1 MQQLEDVIERA
12 EKLTSRRP
20 SIWIIICS
28 LIIIL
33 PMATITQKSDNSEQI
48 LELKPFVD
56 QPFFGYIILFIIC
69 GYVIGVEKLYRSAL
83 KGNKKAINICLKL
96 ESANSYVWAIIL
108 LPFILLILIIAANKA
123 IEKKE
128 EIKWEKEI
136 EKFINNNK

>member
-69 GYVIGVEKLYRSAL
+69 GYVIGVVKLYRSAL

-128 EIKWEKEI
+128 DKHSRK
-136 EKFINNNK
+136 

>member
-128 EIKWEKEI
+128 DKHSRK
-136 EKFINNNK
+136 

>member
-83 KGNKKAINICLKL
+83 KWNKKAINICLKL

-128 EIKWEKEI
+128 DKHSRK
-136 EKFINNNK
+136 

>member
-1 MQQLEDVIERA
+1 
-12 EKLTSRRP
+12 
-20 SIWIIICS
+20 
-28 LIIIL
+28 
-33 PMATITQKSDNSEQI
+33 MATITQKSDNSEQI

-128 EIKWEKEI
+128 DKHSRK
-136 EKFINNNK
+136 